1 MPNSMPKEWS
11 QFYTR
16 PNLHD
21 LSFLHAA
28 FINHSFARHVHDYFV
43 IGIIEAGLQTFSYR
57 GEKHATAT
65 TGIIILNPDEPHTG
79 EAATP
84 AGFTYKAMYPSA
96 ALMQLAVTES
106 TGHDRGVPFFRDPVI
121 YDAPLARRLFTL
133 HRALLNPAE
142 SLAAETHLLSALS
155 DLVTRHA
162 DPKYPLGTVGH
173 ERAIVRR
180 AREYLDAHYDQD
192 VSLSQLAQIVALS
205 PFHLARV
212 FSAEVG
218 LPPHAYLESIRI
230 RHAQRLLA
238 LGQPAVEVALA
249 TGFVDQSHFT
259 NRFKRMVGVTPG
271 QFAKQSTTA

>member
-1 MPNSMPKEWS
+1 MPKEWS

-16 PNLHD
+16 PNLYD
-21 LSFLHAA
+21 LSFLHAD
-28 FINHSFARHVHDYFV
+28 FVNHAFARHVHDYFV

-57 GEKHATAT
+57 GAKHATAT

-84 AGFTYKAMYPSA
+84 AGFTYKALYPSA
-96 ALMQLAVTES
+96 DLMQLALTES
-106 TGHDRGVPFFRDPVI
+106 TGNKRGLPFFRDPVI
-121 YDAPLARRLFTL
+121 YDAQLARRILNL
-133 HRALLNPAE
+133 HHALVAPSE

-155 DLVTRHA
+155 DLITRHA
-162 DPKYPLGTVGH
+162 DPKYPLGTVGQ

-180 AREYLDAHYDQD
+180 AREYLVAHYDQD
-192 VSLSQLAQIVALS
+192 VSLSELAQVVALS

-238 LGQPAVEVALA
+238 LGQPAVDVALA

-271 QFAKQSTTA
+271 QFAKQRAT